1 MQMDKIVRLV
11 RPFEDFSL
19 PRGGFPVGT
28 PRGGVGISAFTL
40 PIFLS
45 NR

>member
-1 MQMDKIVRLV
+1 MQKDLAVRLV
-11 RPFEDFSL
+11 RALENFAL
-19 PRGGFPVGT
+19 PRGGFTAGT
-28 PRGGVGISAFTL
+28 PRGGVGINAFTL